1 MYSSLLRPMA
11 DIKTAVENKRWFQV
25 IGQDRET
32 HLIIV
37 NYLISHFE
45 PESWILHISDSEMS
59 SFTEQ
64 SIRLTEDILLDILD
78 CQNFFQA
85 GNGKDLSLYSGETCI
100 LKTIAHHKTLLLNP
114 VFFHD
119 CDELIEHEKSLP
131 EKYFTDY
138 QYCTKNALPYG
149 LRVHDIVH
157 FHEVLRKVSE
167 CGDTF
172 SIING
177 NDEVNTKFS
186 SWNISEKPQMPTS
199 EYVNSNM
206 GMISCYCCPESIN
219 ELLELE
225 LVENLQIIIAKDSL
239 PIAYTIPTEGMIV
252 LDVWTLL
259 VQRRLILDPM
269 LGVE

>member
-32 HLIIV
+32 YLIIV

-85 GNGKDLSLYSGETCI
+85 GNGKDFSLYSGETCI

-119 CDELIEHEKSLP
+119 CNELIEHEKSLP

-149 LRVHDIVH
+149 LLVKDNDH
-157 FHEVLRKVSE
+157 FCDVLRKVSE

-172 SIING
+172 SIIGDNNG
-177 NDEVNTKFS
+177 VETKLALWKISVNPHMP
-186 SWNISEKPQMPTS
+186 ISGYAEQKMKI
-199 EYVNSNM
+199 
-206 GMISCYCCPESIN
+206 ISCHCCTESVD
-219 ELLELE
+219 ELMDLEDLE
-225 LVENLQIIIAKDSL
+225 MMKIIIAKNSF
-239 PIAYTIPTEGMIV
+239 PIAYTIPEENIIV

-259 VQRRLILDPM
+259 VQYSLILDPM
-269 LGVE
+269 FGVE